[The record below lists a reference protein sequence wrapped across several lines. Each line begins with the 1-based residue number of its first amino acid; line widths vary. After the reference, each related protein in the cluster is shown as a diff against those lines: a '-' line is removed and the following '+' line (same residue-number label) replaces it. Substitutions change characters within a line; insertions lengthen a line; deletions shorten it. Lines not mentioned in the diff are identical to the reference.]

1 MKIRYY
7 DSYTDD
13 FVKTRNQDY
22 ELKENYKWI
31 HNNIFYKIFSYILYY
46 TFLLFSLLYIKIVYR
61 VSYKNRK
68 VLKGYK
74 SYFMFSNHTLPF
86 GDAIIPLI
94 TNFPNRPYYVADK
107 ANLGIPILGKLL
119 PMLGILPIPNTV
131 HKMQSFVDSVNYQIE
146 HNHPII
152 IYPEAHVWPYN
163 TFIREFPKTS
173 FNFPVSLNVPS
184 FTSTTTFQKSK
195 IFKKPKV
202 VIYIDGPFYP
212 DKNLTKKEQ
221 ISNLHCKIYNNLV
234 SNSQH
239 SNQDYIKYVKN

>member
-46 TFLLFSLLYIKIVYR
+46 IFILFSLLYIKIVYR

-131 HKMQSFVDSVNYQIE
+131 HKMQSFVDSVNYHI
-146 HNHPII
+146 
-152 IYPEAHVWPYN
+152 
-163 TFIREFPKTS
+163 
-173 FNFPVSLNVPS
+173 
-184 FTSTTTFQKSK
+184 
-195 IFKKPKV
+195 
-202 VIYIDGPFYP
+202 
-212 DKNLTKKEQ
+212 
-221 ISNLHCKIYNNLV
+221 
-234 SNSQH
+234 
-239 SNQDYIKYVKN
+239 